1 MNKNYYNQ
9 QPQKPLFKWSEEPLI
24 EELCKKTIL
33 ASHFVSKSIRDDY
46 ERISEGWL
54 MVIENLIEKDPKH
67 LVFRSTTSV
76 LPSTE
81 NDALWQMRNK
91 VIQTIFMKFGVDI
104 EKEKRKKKISI

>member
-9 QPQKPLFKWSEEPLI
+9 QPQKPLFKWSENPI
-24 EELCKKTIL
+24 VEELCNKTIL
-33 ASHFVSKSIRDDY
+33 ASHFVSKSVRDDY
-46 ERISEGWL
+46 ERISEAWL
-54 MVIENLIEKDPKH
+54 MLIEKLIEKDPKH
-67 LVFRSTTSV
+67 VVFRSTTSV

-81 NDALWQMRNK
+81 NDALWQMRNE